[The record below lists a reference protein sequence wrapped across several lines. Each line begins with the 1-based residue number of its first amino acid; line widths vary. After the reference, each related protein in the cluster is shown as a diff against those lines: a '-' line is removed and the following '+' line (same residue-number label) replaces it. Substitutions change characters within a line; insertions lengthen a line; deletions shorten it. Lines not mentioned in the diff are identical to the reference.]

1 MSAMSDF
8 ESQLREAMSAAVA
21 DAQPPSAV
29 MELVLRRHRRRNAR
43 VGGASAVALAVL
55 VAVVPV
61 ASALRGGGGQ
71 PAHRRASAALLF
83 PGGGRILLHRRGIL
97 EWLYPDG
104 RTVQV
109 ASGFAGATL
118 DGGKLLAW
126 KNVNPPGASRF
137 LPHNCFD
144 PECTRFYGQSY
155 YTMNLDGSDARLVLP
170 AERPVG
176 NTEIGH
182 QDVQLSPDGLMLG
195 YVRVEQL
202 RNSSTGASELWSIN
216 LATRRKTDLGPYSS
230 GAFAW
235 RDSTA
240 ILAQSADGKALQLV
254 TVNNGNRTTYLTV
267 DNPRL
272 IRAYEHARPGNGPPL
287 SIGLGGWSTGPG
299 PSALAV
305 TLAGRFRTG
314 RDMSMPA
321 EFLIEKSRILAFA
334 PSSEPWIS
342 LTLQWG
348 PNGIFLLEAQSGKC
362 DCPDLWNYVTY
373 AGTVQSEQLSR
384 QQTFGDPWDAA
395 VFNPAGNVIA
405 FWYSNGGTIGFV
417 PVAAAACGRAG
428 RCLHFQ
434 PKPLFGRGTLL
445 AWAP

>member
-1 MSAMSDF
+1 MSAMSDI
-8 ESQLREAMSAAVA
+8 ERQLREAMSAAVA

-29 MELVLRRHRRRNAR
+29 MELVRRRHRRRNAR
-43 VGGASAVALAVL
+43 MAAASALALVVVIA
-55 VAVVPV
+55 AVPV
-61 ASALRGGGGQ
+61 ASTLLGGGR
-71 PAHRRASAALLF
+71 PAHRSTSAAPLF
-83 PGGGRILLHRRGIL
+83 AGGGRILLDRRGVL

-118 DGGKLLAW
+118 DGRKLLVS

-176 NTEIGH
+176 NTKIGH
-182 QDVQLSPDGLMLG
+182 QDVQLSPDGSMLG
-195 YVRVEQL
+195 YVRVEQP
-202 RNSSTGASELWSIN
+202 RNSSPGASELWSIN

-235 RDSTA
+235 RDSTT
-240 ILAQSADGKALQLV
+240 ILAESADGRALQLV
-254 TVNNGNRTTYLTV
+254 NVNNGNRTTYLTV
-267 DNPRL
+267 DDPRL
-272 IRAYEHARPGNGPPL
+272 VRAYERARPGNGPPL
-287 SIGLGGWSTGPG
+287 SIGLGGWSAGPG
-299 PSALAV
+299 PSSLAV
-305 TLAGRFRTG
+305 TLAGRFRVG

-321 EFLIEKSRILAFA
+321 EFLIEESRILAFA

-348 PNGIFLLEAQSGKC
+348 PNGIFLLETQSGKC

-373 AGTVQSEQLSR
+373 AGTMQGEPLSR

-395 VFNPAGNVIA
+395 VFNPTGNVIA
-405 FWYSNGGTIGFV
+405 FWYSNDGTIGFV
-417 PVAAAACGRAG
+417 PVSGTACSRAG
-428 RCLHFQ
+428 RCLRFQ